1 MSPRM
6 PPLPPRTFCAPIH
19 AHTKAEARSEGLASL
34 GLSSFTSSSLSSFTS
49 AAPLLPVGD
58 IYKNMDAKHGS
69 LAMLARGR
77 GPPPFAQQ
85 GQGQH
90 TRPPLAQLAHQ
101 SNIDVAA
108 RQERALYGMYNNG
121 GYRGNCSTTNCASP
135 QQYSAMNRN
144 FEAAA
149 TGGGRGQGGISGGR
163 REGGPP
169 SAYSSFLESSTNTD
183 CNRGSVC
190 ARDVGRAGAGEQL
203 NGDYGAYASFLL
215 DSTSHASHAG
225 SNNCATKLNLKAF
238 GPSAYEVCGI
248 ACTKQCMYKVH
259 ARTTR
264 HDTHIH
270 TSFLCFYTHTHVLS
284 LLFFPPPPKRAY
296 CPKSSPTL
304 LVSRTSRF
312 IFKGSQLHQRPSFT
326 RWFEKSKGDRK
337 AKRGREGDRKV
348 NPSSCEKG
356 QGLSSCKEGQER
368 SLSLS
373 LEDGQRLDLRRQPPL
388 ALLLTL
394 SGFRLCLLRTV

>member
-1 MSPRM
+1 MSPPRM

-34 GLSSFTSSSLSSFTS
+34 GLSSFTSSALSSFTS

-108 RQERALYGMYNNG
+108 RQERALYAMYNNG
-121 GYRGNCSTTNCASP
+121 GYRANCSTTNCASP

-149 TGGGRGQGGISGGR
+149 TGGGRGQGGISGGRREGGR

-215 DSTSHASHAG
+215 DSTSHAS
-225 SNNCATKLNLKAF
+225 SNNCETKLNLKAF

-248 ACTKQCMYKVH
+248 ACTKHCMYKVH

-264 HDTHIH
+264 HTHTHLFSLLVHKH
-270 TSFLCFYTHTHVLS
+270 TSFLFS
-284 LLFFPPPPKRAY
+284 SFPPLPCAHAAHNPHQHNTAGEQD
-296 CPKSSPTL
+296 
-304 LVSRTSRF
+304 
-312 IFKGSQLHQRPSFT
+312 FKVYL
-326 RWFEKSKGDRK
+326 
-337 AKRGREGDRKV
+337 
-348 NPSSCEKG
+348 
-356 QGLSSCKEGQER
+356 
-368 SLSLS
+368 
-373 LEDGQRLDLRRQPPL
+373 
-388 ALLLTL
+388 
-394 SGFRLCLLRTV
+394 